1 MMNLNF
7 NRKARKARRDMVL
20 EDQCILFAF
29 SAISAVIHKELI
41 DRMESI

>member
-7 NRKARKARRDMVL
+7 NRKGREARRDNLL
-20 EDQCILFAF
+20 ETQLTLFAF